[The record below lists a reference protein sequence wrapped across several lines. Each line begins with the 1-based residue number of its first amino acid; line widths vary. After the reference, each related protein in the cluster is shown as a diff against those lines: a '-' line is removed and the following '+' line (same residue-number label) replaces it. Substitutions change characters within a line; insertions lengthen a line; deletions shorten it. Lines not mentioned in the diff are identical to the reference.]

1 MFFVVL
7 VLLILTLQATL
18 RHSLNASTL
27 EIIWSSLLAPDF
39 VY

>member
-27 EIIWSSLLAPDF
+27 EIT
-39 VY
+39 